1 MHHQHNNIC
10 LCLISVQ
17 FEISHSILCVVKTA
31 PNMDLLCIMH
41 NVYPCNCL
49 SADDDCLIHYQAF
62 PDIAIIRHIAIFMDK
77 TILAIIENCI
87 RQDENVC

>member
-1 MHHQHNNIC
+1 
-10 LCLISVQ
+10 
-17 FEISHSILCVVKTA
+17 
-31 PNMDLLCIMH
+31 MDLLCIMH